1 MMFGQT
7 ARQAVGASAEHWRGF
22 KAMQQ
27 NILVVDDEAVTR
39 RFVERSLTQQ
49 GYRVMTANDGEQA
62 LELLRMTRR
71 KVALVITD
79 LVMPGMGGHAFAL
92 EVAQLPSPPP
102 VLYISAYEKPQGDL
116 AKRFLQKP
124 FTIDEL
130 VGAVR
135 ELTSRAQ
142 QVGS

>member
-1 MMFGQT
+1 
-7 ARQAVGASAEHWRGF
+7 
-22 KAMQQ
+22 MQQ

-39 RFVERSLTQQ
+39 RFVERSLAQE

-71 KVALVITD
+71 KMALVITD

-92 EVAQLPSPPP
+92 EVARLPSPPP
-102 VLYISAYEKPQGDL
+102 VLYISAYEKPQGDM
-116 AKRFLQKP
+116 ARRFLQKP
-124 FTIDEL
+124 FTMDEL

-135 ELTSRAQ
+135 ALTSPAQ